1 MKSVLITHA
10 DLPLGRRIAKVLW
23 HDPTVSRILAL
34 GEGAIPRA
42 FNSYRDGAPP
52 RFVYERI
59 DLARQ
64 RSVSELFRS
73 KRMRL
78 LGVDSVVYV
87 PRHGAAPEG
96 APVVAKIP
104 ARTAEAR
111 LVLHHAQESRSIRSL
126 IALGSAFVYK
136 LAPCHANQLT
146 ERSELDFD
154 PEVAPELRSWIDSD
168 MLFNAEF
175 ASARLRVLLLR
186 VPTVVASGGFV
197 YLHPGLEGTAGLRVR
212 PAGFDPLC
220 SVISDKDVARA
231 VRTALHTD
239 MTGVFNV
246 AAREV
251 VPLSVLGR
259 WTRRPCIPVPGPL
272 LAIASGAVAQF
283 GGERLRGRLEGPYL
297 RYGMCLDTRRAAE
310 ELGFTPRYRV
320 GVARAGDGVMRVE
333 AVAI

>member
-1 MKSVLITHA
+1 MNSVLVTHA
-10 DLPLGRRIAKVLW
+10 DLPLGLRIVKVLW

-42 FNSYRDGAPP
+42 FNPYRAGVTP
-52 RFVYERI
+52 RLVYERI

-73 KRMRL
+73 KRMRV

-96 APVVAKIP
+96 PPVVAKIP

-111 LVLHHAQESRSIRSL
+111 LVLHHALETRSIRSL
-126 IALGSAFVYK
+126 VALGSAFVYK
-136 LAPCHANQLT
+136 LEPGNANQLT
-146 ERSELDFD
+146 ERSELDLD
-154 PEVAPELRSWIDSD
+154 PEIAPELRSWIDSD

-197 YLHPGLEGTAGLRVR
+197 YLHPGLEGAAGMRVR

-231 VRTALHTD
+231 VRAALQADT
-239 MTGVFNV
+239 TGVFNV
-246 AAREV
+246 AGREV

-259 WTRRPCIPVPGPL
+259 WTRRPCVPVPGPL
-272 LAIASGAVAQF
+272 LAIASGALARL
-283 GGERLRGRLEGPYL
+283 GGERLRGRFEGPHL
-297 RYGMCLDTRRAAE
+297 RYGMSLDTRRAAE
-310 ELGFTPRYRV
+310 AFGFTPRYRV
-320 GVARAGDGVMRVE
+320 GVARAGDGAMRVE

>member
-1 MKSVLITHA
+1 MKSVLVTHA
-10 DLPLGRRIAKVLW
+10 DLPLGLRIVKVLW

-42 FNSYRDGAPP
+42 FNPYRVGATP
-52 RFVYERI
+52 RLVYERI

-73 KRMRL
+73 KRMRV

-96 APVVAKIP
+96 PPVVAKIP

-111 LVLHHAQESRSIRSL
+111 LVLHHALEARSIRSL
-126 IALGSAFVYK
+126 VALGSAFVYK
-136 LAPCHANQLT
+136 LEPGNANQLT
-146 ERSELDFD
+146 ERSELDLD
-154 PEVAPELRSWIDSD
+154 PDTAPELRSWIDSD
-168 MLFNAEF
+168 MLFHAEF

-186 VPTVVASGGFV
+186 VPAVVASGGFI
-197 YLHPGLEGTAGLRVR
+197 YLHPGLEGAAGIRVR

-231 VRTALHTD
+231 VRAALQADTA
-239 MTGVFNV
+239 GVFNV

-259 WTRRPCIPVPGPL
+259 WTRRPCVPVPGPL
-272 LAIASGAVAQF
+272 LAIASGALARL
-283 GGERLRGRLEGPYL
+283 GGERLRGRFDGPYL
-297 RYGMCLDTRRAAE
+297 RYGMSLDTRRAAE
-310 ELGFTPRYRV
+310 AFDFTPRYRV